1 MSRDDDTIRA
11 EQALLG
17 AVLHDPAAH
26 GRALGYVEAGD
37 FTRPWHGQV
46 HAAMRRIQARGQLP
60 GPHQVR
66 AELRNDP
73 DIPGHVH
80 GQAWLIT
87 DLIHECPQ
95 PRHAPAYAGLV
106 AESGIRRALSQAGGR
121 MRQAAGRGSLDSAL
135 AAAAR
140 ARADLER
147 SRERWAALP
156 PGARTEIPGPGR
168 DERDAAAIA
177 RQAQAVRDDI
187 TRLRENLWAEPQ
199 HSIEERLAGVAHQLA
214 EVAAAQAGR
223 RERQAARQAARQARP
238 AGPAGEQA
246 SRQCLKDFAARP
258 EALDQ
263 ACSWLRPEHFATP
276 AQGETYAVMQDM
288 RAAGKPVDPVTAS
301 REATRRGVQ
310 ADLADGTPAQAEASA
325 RDLHTH
331 ATTARISRAGQDIQA
346 SAADDAEP
354 LTSVFRSADRS
365 LRQVDAEAQVAREHE
380 PDCTPQPGPPQ
391 PPGRPALG
399 SAPSR
404 PGPFPNQR
412 DPVLVPPGHD
422 EPSRGPAAPHP
433 AADAEME
440 AGR

>member
-1 MSRDDDTIRA
+1 MSRDDDTVRA

-26 GRALGYVEAGD
+26 GHALSYVDGGD
-37 FTRPWHGQV
+37 FTRPWHRQV

-106 AESGIRRALSQAGGR
+106 AESGIRQALSQAGGR
-121 MRQAAGRGSLDSAL
+121 MRQAAERGSLDSAL
-135 AAAAR
+135 AAAAQ

-156 PGARTEIPGPGR
+156 PEARTEIPGPGR

-177 RQAQAVRDDI
+177 RQAQAIRDDI
-187 TRLRENLWAEPQ
+187 GRLRENLWAESRQ
-199 HSIEERLAGVAHQLA
+199 GIEERLSGIAHQLA

-223 RERQAARQAARQARP
+223 RERQAARQAAREARP
-238 AGPAGEQA
+238 ASPAGEHA
-246 SRQCLKDFAARP
+246 SRQCLKDLAARP

-263 ACSWLRPEHFATP
+263 TRGWLRPDHFATP
-276 AQGETYAVMQDM
+276 AQGETYAVLQDM

-301 REATRRGVQ
+301 REASPPRR
-310 ADLADGTPAQAEASA
+310 A
-325 RDLHTH
+325 
-331 ATTARISRAGQDIQA
+331 
-346 SAADDAEP
+346 
-354 LTSVFRSADRS
+354 
-365 LRQVDAEAQVAREHE
+365 
-380 PDCTPQPGPPQ
+380 
-391 PPGRPALG
+391 
-399 SAPSR
+399 SR
-404 PGPFPNQR
+404 PGRRHARPGRSQRPRPAHSTPRRPGSAGPGRTFRPAPATTPNHSHRYSGPPTAACTRSRPKHRSSASTSQTAPR
-412 DPVLVPPGHD
+412 SRARHSHPPGARVG
-422 EPSRGPAAPHP
+422 SQAAPT
-433 AADAEME
+433 
-440 AGR
+440 RT

>member
-1 MSRDDDTIRA
+1 MSRDDDTVRA

-26 GRALGYVEAGD
+26 GHALGYVETGD

-60 GPHQVR
+60 SPHQVR

-87 DLIHECPQ
+87 DLIHECPR

-106 AESGIRRALSQAGGR
+106 AESGVRQALSQAGGR
-121 MRQAAGRGSLDSAL
+121 MRQAAERDSLDPAL

-156 PGARTEIPGPGR
+156 PEARTEIPGPGR

-177 RQAQAVRDDI
+177 RQAQAVRDGLG
-187 TRLRENLWAEPQ
+187 RLRENLWAESQ
-199 HSIEERLAGVAHQLA
+199 HGIEERLAGIAHQLA
-214 EVAAAQAGR
+214 EVAAAQANR

-263 ACSWLRPEHFATP
+263 ARGWLRPEHFATP

-288 RAAGKPVDPVTAS
+288 RAAGKPVDPLTAS

-310 ADLADGTPAQAEASA
+310 ADLGDGTPAQAEASA

-365 LRQVDAEAQVAREHE
+365 LRQAEAEAQIIRQHE
-380 PDCTPQPGPPQ
+380 PGRPPRPGQPQ
-391 PPGRPALG
+391 PPARPRLD
-399 SAPSR
+399 R
-404 PGPFPNQR
+404 QPG
-412 DPVLVPPGHD
+412 G
-422 EPSRGPAAPHP
+422 EPEPA
-433 AADAEME
+433 E
-440 AGR
+440 ATR

>member
-26 GRALGYVEAGD
+26 DHALSYVDGGD
-37 FTRPWHGQV
+37 FTRPWHRQV

-106 AESGIRRALSQAGGR
+106 AESGIRRALTQAGGR
-121 MRQAAGRGSLDSAL
+121 MWQAAERDSLDSAL
-135 AAAAR
+135 AAAAQ
-140 ARADLER
+140 AHAELER
-147 SRERWAALP
+147 SRERWTALP

-187 TRLRENLWAEPQ
+187 TRLRETLWAEPRQ
-199 HSIEERLAGVAHQLA
+199 GIEERLAGIAHQLA

-223 RERQAARQAARQARP
+223 RERQAARQAAREARP
-238 AGPAGEQA
+238 AGPAGEHA
-246 SRQCLKDFAARP
+246 SRQCLRDLAARP

-263 ACSWLRPEHFATP
+263 TCGWLRPGHFATP
-276 AQGETYAVMQDM
+276 AQGETYAVLQDM
-288 RAAGKPVDPVTAS
+288 RAAGKPIDPITAG
-301 REATRRGVQ
+301 REAARRGVQ
-310 ADLADGTPAQAEASA
+310 ADLDDGTPAHAEASA
-325 RDLHTH
+325 RDLHQH
-331 ATTARISRAGQDIQA
+331 ATVARISRAGQDIQA
-346 SAADDAEP
+346 SSGDHAEP
-354 LTSVFRSADRS
+354 LTSVFRSADRN
-365 LRQVDAEAQVAREHE
+365 LRQVDAEAQAARRHE
-380 PDCTPQPGPPQ
+380 PDCTPRPGSPQ
-391 PPGRPALG
+391 PPGRPAFA

-404 PGPFPNQR
+404 PDPFPNQR
-412 DPVLVPPGHD
+412 DPFLVPPGQED
-422 EPSRGPAAPHP
+422 PSRGADTVHP

>member
-26 GRALGYVEAGD
+26 GHALSYVDTGD

-46 HAAMRRIQARGQLP
+46 HAAMRRIQARRQLP
-60 GPHQVR
+60 EPHQVR

-80 GQAWLIT
+80 AQAWLIT
-87 DLIHECPQ
+87 DLIHQCPQ

-106 AESGIRRALSQAGGR
+106 AESGIRQALSQAGER
-121 MRQAAGRGSLDSAL
+121 MRQAADRGSLDSAL
-135 AAAAR
+135 AAAAQ
-140 ARADLER
+140 AHAELER
-147 SRERWAALP
+147 SRERWATLP
-156 PGARTEIPGPGR
+156 PEARTEIPGPGR

-177 RQAQAVRDDI
+177 RQVQAVRDDI
-187 TRLRENLWAEPQ
+187 TRLRENLWAESR
-199 HSIEERLAGVAHQLA
+199 HGIEERLAGIAHQLA

-238 AGPAGEQA
+238 AGAAGEQA
-246 SRQCLKDFAARP
+246 SRQCLKDLAARP

-263 ACSWLRPEHFATP
+263 TRGWLRPEHFATP

-288 RAAGKPVDPVTAS
+288 RAAGKPVDPLTAS

-310 ADLADGTPAQAEASA
+310 ADLDDGTPAQAEASA

-346 SAADDAEP
+346 SAADHAEA

-365 LRQVDAEAQVAREHE
+365 LHQAEAEAQIIRQHE
-380 PDCTPQPGPPQ
+380 PDRPPRPSQPQPSTRPRLGRQ
-391 PPGRPALG
+391 PGGEREPA
-399 SAPSR
+399 
-404 PGPFPNQR
+404 
-412 DPVLVPPGHD
+412 
-422 EPSRGPAAPHP
+422 
-433 AADAEME
+433 E
-440 AGR
+440 ATR